1 MPVID
6 GTLAWATCELQELIA
21 GGDHTIAIGKV
32 TALGLGTA
40 SRCCGT
46 RGATTRSR
54 VSVRANPGR
63 DLCRCTPVVLQ
74 RRRASRSDLMA
85 FHLGINKRHLL
96 AMLALPAGV
105 AAGCGSSTTTTG
117 APTVNVS
124 LTAPSYGAVVG
135 VQDID
140 VVGLVAPNSA
150 VVRVDRVRAH
160 VANKGGFKSNLT
172 LHPGMNR
179 IRIVATAH
187 GYKRATVSVSLRY
200 HPRRVR

>member
-1 MPVID
+1 M
-6 GTLAWATCELQELIA
+6 
-21 GGDHTIAIGKV
+21 
-32 TALGLGTA
+32 
-40 SRCCGT
+40 
-46 RGATTRSR
+46 
-54 VSVRANPGR
+54 RADRTSLP
-63 DLCRCTPVVLQ
+63 
-74 RRRASRSDLMA
+74 
-85 FHLGINKRHLL
+85 FHLAINKRHLL
-96 AMLALPAGV
+96 AMLALSAGV
-105 AAGCGSSTTTTG
+105 ATGCGSSTTTTG
-117 APTVNVS
+117 PPTVNVS

-160 VANKGGFKSNLT
+160 VANKGVFKSNLT

-200 HPRRVR
+200 HPRRGG